1 LPKIE
6 LSRWIFLE
14 MLTWGK
20 LLGLAAEIHAQPR
33 AEPGAN
39 ASPLELVRTPV
50 SSEVKGFAMD
60 LSPFSPMAPVDT
72 FLPQPSPHQARHEGP
87 AYDLLS
93 LRIDP
98 SQVRRAVALAEEA
111 VPLRPEHADA
121 DVRAID
127 QTFTAKSDPKNRF
140 LELTRFV
147 TQEDLEEAKR
157 LARLIHPS
165 RWSEIY
171 VRFADELLKTEY
183 ARDQELRRRDSEL
196 AHDWH
201 RAPWYILD
209 PRSFFVP
216 EGTTTSTFADVE
228 KGLDWVRHLG
238 FDNLALK
245 SHYDA
250 DSLDTGASV
259 TALSPSTVLG
269 GEPAFQAMMAR
280 ANVLGLRVVTSA
292 PFAYTSI
299 HHPWFMEALG
309 GDDRHLAYYASG
321 DARDP
326 DTLIAGIGEREVRF
340 KVGRRPFQA
349 ALDLSNPELLGS
361 LLHLLG
367 REANLGSLGRIAE
380 RADAWS
386 HAHPVLGL
394 MKLFLALIGPR
405 QIVIPEVALDA
416 EAAAAFAG
424 HRTQIQRVPTSSEG
438 DVFLWLDAAR
448 ALQESLALEDKLPI
462 ETAID
467 RMPALPPTVTPA
479 VLLEH
484 PSLGS
489 RNGTVHKGDPHRIA
503 LSIACLYMMPATPVL
518 SAGSEIGA
526 EDDEAHAE
534 YMAERQAQ
542 YLEQLGAPVPKDLAH
557 DPVLRHEGAL
567 PSRELRRAAQGR
579 YLPLETIR
587 ALNALAKKH
596 PALLS
601 RSIARI
607 ENTHKGVLSWVKLPE
622 RDADAPLL
630 LLANLS
636 THTARL
642 SLPVE
647 DLRRALQ
654 IAKDRPLQLSDLL
667 SKSAQKTAHRISLGK
682 VLITI
687 PPSGF
692 VVLTSS
698 FEPSPGS
705 RA

>member
-1 LPKIE
+1 
-6 LSRWIFLE
+6 

-39 ASPLELVRTPV
+39 AAPLELARTPV
-50 SSEVKGFAMD
+50 STEIKSFVMD

-72 FLPQPSPHQARHEGP
+72 FLPQPSPHAARPQGP
-87 AYDLLS
+87 AVDLLS

-98 SQVRRAVALAEEA
+98 SQVRRSVAVVDTIPIRAEQTE
-111 VPLRPEHADA
+111 A

-127 QTFTAKSDPKNRF
+127 ETFTAKSDPKNRF
-140 LELTRFV
+140 AELVRLL

-157 LARLIHPS
+157 LARLIHPA

-171 VRFADELLKTEY
+171 VRFADELLKAEY
-183 ARDQELRRRDSEL
+183 ARDRALRRRDSEL

-201 RAPWYILD
+201 RAPWYVVD

-238 FDNLALK
+238 FENVALK

-250 DSLDTGASV
+250 DGLDTGSSV
-259 TALSPSTVLG
+259 TALSPSPRLG
-269 GEPAFQAMMAR
+269 GEPAFRSMMAR
-280 ANVLGLRVVTSA
+280 ANALGLRVVTSA

-299 HHPWFMEALG
+299 HHEWFEKALG
-309 GDDRHLAYYASG
+309 GDDRRLAYYASG
-321 DARDP
+321 GADDP
-326 DTLIAGIGEREVRF
+326 DTLIAAIADREVRF
-340 KVGRRPFQA
+340 KIGRRPFQA
-349 ALDLSNPELLGS
+349 ALDLSNPELLG
-361 LLHLLG
+361 LLFHLLG
-367 REANLGSLGRIAE
+367 HEANLGSLGRIAE

-386 HAHPVLGL
+386 HAHPVLAM

-405 QIVIPEVALDA
+405 QVVIPEVALED
-416 EAAAAFAG
+416 EAAAAYAG
-424 HRTQIQRVPTSSEG
+424 RRTQIQRVATSSEG
-438 DVFLWLDAAR
+438 DVFFWLDASR
-448 ALQESLALEDKLPI
+448 ALKESLLLEDKLPI
-462 ETAID
+462 ETAIGRELD
-467 RMPALPPTVTPA
+467 LPPTVTRA

-484 PSLGS
+484 PLLGP
-489 RNGTVHKGDPHRIA
+489 RNGTLHEGDAHRIA

-518 SAGSEIGA
+518 SSGSEIGA

-534 YMAERQAQ
+534 YIADRQAQ
-542 YLEQLGAPVPKDLAH
+542 YLEQLGAPVPNDLAQ

-567 PSRELRRAAQGR
+567 PSRELRRAAEAR

-601 RSIARI
+601 RSIERI
-607 ENTHKGVLSWVKLPE
+607 ENTHKGVLSWVKRPE
-622 RDADAPLL
+622 KDGDVPLL
-630 LLANLS
+630 MLANLS
-636 THTARL
+636 KHTARL
-642 SLPVE
+642 SLPAE
-647 DLRRALQ
+647 DLRRALR
-654 IAKDRPLQLSDLL
+654 IAKDRPIQLSDLL
-667 SKSAQKTAHRISLGK
+667 SRSPQRTAHRISLGK

-692 VVLTSS
+692 VVLASFSDSS
-698 FEPSPGS
+698 DALGSPSGPRPG
-705 RA
+705 